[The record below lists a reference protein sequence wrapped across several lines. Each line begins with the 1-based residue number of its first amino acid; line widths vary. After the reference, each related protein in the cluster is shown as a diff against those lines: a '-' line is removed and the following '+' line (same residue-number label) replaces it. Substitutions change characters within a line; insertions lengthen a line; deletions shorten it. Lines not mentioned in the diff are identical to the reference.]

1 MFALDS
7 WTHRRRSSTYLSP
20 FYMVYKPQPIQLEF
34 ADNNEEKRE
43 LRWFPTILVKRIQ
56 MHSSPSDAFFENKEA
71 SVASLYL
78 PSKMGYFT
86 SFLKHCQRHNGP
98 RVSSP

>member
-1 MFALDS
+1 M
-7 WTHRRRSSTYLSP
+7 SP

-78 PSKMGYFT
+78 PPKMGYFT
-86 SFLKHCQRHNGP
+86 STTYIVANMITAQTFPATLALGSNNVCI
-98 RVSSP
+98 

>member
-1 MFALDS
+1 
-7 WTHRRRSSTYLSP
+7 
-20 FYMVYKPQPIQLEF
+20 MVYKPQPIQLEF
-34 ADNNEEKRE
+34 AENNEEKWD

-86 SFLKHCQRHNGP
+86 SFPKALPEAQRTQGIESITQIIAHGK
-98 RVSSP
+98 